1 MRKRITKDKEPL
13 NVVKTVR
20 ITETQD
26 NKLNKLGLNIRDA
39 INWYIATKENPKEQ
53 LRERERIIKNE
64 IKTKENEIKQLRFEL
79 EEIIKE
85 IGVKTDM
92 QENTNLDAL
101 MDAQK
106 IVEAYKK
113 NTANR
118 NVHNK
123 KLSIKRFDEYLAMNN
138 QAKRMIKHFVDENG
152 GNDKDKYEKEL
163 IDNARE
169 QLKKELK

>member
-39 INWYIATKENPKEQ
+39 INWYIATKENPREQ
-53 LRERERIIKNE
+53 LKERKRIIENE

-113 NTANR
+113 NE
-118 NVHNK
+118 K
-123 KLSIKRFDEYLAMNN
+123 QKLRHTKMTLRRFDEFLEMNN

-152 GNDKDKYEKEL
+152 EKDKDKYENEL
-163 IDNARE
+163 KDNARE

>member
-39 INWYIATKENPKEQ
+39 INWYIATKENPREQ
-53 LRERERIIKNE
+53 LKERKRIIENE

-92 QENTNLDAL
+92 KENTNLDAL

-106 IVEAYKK
+106 IVEAYKT
-113 NTANR
+113 NTAMT

-123 KLSIKRFDEYLAMNN
+123 KLSINRFDEYLAMNN
-138 QAKRMIKHFVDENG
+138 QVQRMIKHFVNDNG